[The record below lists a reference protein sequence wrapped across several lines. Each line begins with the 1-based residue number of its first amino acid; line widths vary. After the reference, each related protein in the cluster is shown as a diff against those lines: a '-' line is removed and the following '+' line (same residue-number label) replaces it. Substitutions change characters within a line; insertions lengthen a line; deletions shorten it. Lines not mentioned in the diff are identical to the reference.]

1 MIQKF
6 HYKSYTRQTVLLVPS
21 FKTKQPCILN
31 KRNFEC
37 TIQTF
42 HVLAQFQI
50 NTTYQLYPIHLIIH
64 SFCYIFLQTYERN
77 VSLYK
82 SCQTHIPPPTIKGA
96 TTTYMRFIDA
106 RRHYE
111 TYSGRR
117 DCTVSLARYIVI
129 PRWYLT
135 YVTTLKILFLQ
146 YL

>member
-42 HVLAQFQI
+42 HVLAQFRI

-64 SFCYIFLQTYERN
+64 SFCYICKRM
-77 VSLYK
+77 K
-82 SCQTHIPPPTIKGA
+82 
-96 TTTYMRFIDA
+96 
-106 RRHYE
+106 E
-111 TYSGRR
+111 TY
-117 DCTVSLARYIVI
+117 RYIKAAKLIFLLPRLKEQQQLTCVLSMLDDITKRIAAGEIARSRSRVI
-129 PRWYLT
+129 LWYQDDIWLT
-135 YVTTLKILFLQ
+135 SPP
-146 YL
+146 